1 MALFF
6 GGIIDDEVRK
16 KGGLFL
22 FKHFK
27 DMEYSVRVDRPD
39 PNYAVKLLEQFG
51 GGNGEL
57 KAAMQYFC
65 QSLGTNDPKMRDLM
79 QDIAAEELSH
89 LEMVGECIAMLL
101 GNVDEVPK
109 DYPAPSMAILGGGP
123 LLTDSNGVPWNGY
136 YVNSLGDLYSDLR
149 SNVAAEL
156 RAKII
161 YERLLQQTDDPG
173 VKDMIRFLLSREE
186 SHSVSFTEAL
196 NSIPGKEVMADFRD
210 SDFSKKYMDLST
222 GKGNATGPWN
232 TGNDFQIETDPQT
245 KYGGPPQWGKDR
257 PADGTK
263 EFGPD
268 TTDHRRNNP
277 SFPQH

>member
-1 MALFF
+1 MFRH
-6 GGIIDDEVRK
+6 V
-16 KGGLFL
+16 
-22 FKHFK
+22 K
-27 DMEYSVRVDRPD
+27 DMEYTVRVDRPD
-39 PNYAVKLLEQFG
+39 PNFAVKLLEQFG

-101 GNVDEVPK
+101 GNTDEVPK
-109 DYPAPSMAILGGGP
+109 DYPATSMAILGGP

-136 YVNSLGDLYSDLR
+136 YVNSLGDIFSDLR

-196 NSIPGKEVMADFRD
+196 STLQGKEVMADFRD

-245 KYGGPPQWGKDR
+245 KYGGPPQWGKDKG
-257 PADGTK
+257 PDGSK
-263 EFGPD
+263 EFGPG

-277 SFPQH
+277 NVPQH